1 MAVTVP
7 VLLWVSAGL
16 AAVSAIKQGQAANAA
31 SAFNAMVQKQNS
43 EQARSEA
50 RMQSAQTERE
60 NFLRLGAIRAA
71 QGASGGTGEGSVLD
85 VIADTARQ
93 GELERQYKLY
103 QGEAAARG
111 YANTAALDTMQ
122 GQASQ
127 QAAQL
132 RAGTELL
139 GGAASEMSAQQKLK
153 RTG

>member
-1 MAVTVP
+1 MFA
-7 VLLWVSAGL
+7 SAGL
-16 AAVSAIKQGQAANAA
+16 AAMSAIQQGKAAEAA
-31 SAFNAMVQKQNS
+31 SAFNAMVQKQNA

-50 RMQSAQTERE
+50 RMQAAQTERE

-93 GELERQYKLY
+93 GELERQHKLY

-111 YANTAALDTMQ
+111 YTNTATLDVMR
-122 GQASQ
+122 GRAEKQAG
-127 QAAQL
+127 QL

-139 GGAASEMSAQQKLK
+139 SGAASGLQAMN
-153 RTG
+153 RVR